1 VRNLETL
8 ASAIE
13 DAKMFEVESPRMMK
27 NYCLNYKDPAA
38 NYPVKTGMYYMSAE
52 ILASAVEDGSSNF
65 ERFGTEMTLLC
76 LTSPVVQSRLR

>member
-13 DAKMFEVESPRMMK
+13 DGRFDFEHFGRMMK

-38 NYPVKTGMYYMSAE
+38 NYPVKTGTYYMSAE

-76 LTSPVVQSRLR
+76 LTSPVVQSL